1 MDGEIEEP
9 TTPVITDIP
18 ITTPSLTKEEII
30 EIVKEEVKKE
40 VERKLSEGKEAE
52 RTLNGVVNRRR

>member
-40 VERKLSEGKEAE
+40 VERKLSEEKEMEITHKVA
-52 RTLNGVVNRRR
+52 NRRR